1 MVQGAW
7 LPRPGFSCSA
17 RIPRVSFG
25 EEASSVATRLP
36 SKARSSSSANTSP
49 GNVAEQEVVGREPE
63 LAAISWLL
71 DSAPHGPAVLAFLGE
86 AGIGKTTVWAAG
98 ADEARK
104 RRFTVLSCR
113 PASAEMRLSYAG
125 LTDLLADVRADAFE
139 QLPHPQRR
147 ALGAARL
154 RITDD
159 GPAPDPRAVAV
170 GLLSVLDGLT
180 RDGPLLLAIDDIQWL
195 DRSTRAVVDFAVR
208 RCAGAVAVLVAQRAA
223 DQQSLAGEL
232 SPRDRTRQRT
242 LRIGPLSA
250 GALHRLIR
258 NRLER
263 SLPRHTMLRIAQ
275 LSGGN
280 PFFALELA
288 RSLGTGASIAGAVDL
303 AELPATLISAVDDRV
318 GKLSPP
324 VREALLVAS
333 ALAAPRLDLV
343 EHAVQRPDVVD
354 LLGVAEDAGVVEL
367 TMSGAVRFTHPLLAA
382 GVYAEAPPSTRR
394 ALHRQLGHLVDDEE
408 ERARHLALAAVGP
421 DPETVE
427 ALDSA
432 AARARRRGAPI
443 AAAELL
449 ELAIGLGADEPA
461 RRVRA
466 ARDHFHASNPGPA
479 RELLEGV
486 IGDLER
492 GTLRAEALFLLAVI
506 GFESAGDPASSKLL
520 EQAMTEAAS
529 GTPLRFSITFELAY
543 QLFNQGDLP
552 RALVCMQ
559 QAVSDAEQ
567 LGDDSL
573 LAEALAGL
581 VNFRFLTGG
590 GTDQPT
596 LARALALENPAR
608 RSRAFCW
615 PTLIAGLIHAWSYH
629 LDEAHAAFLAVRE
642 RCAAHGFESELM
654 YAAHSGISV
663 ACALGEISTAGQ
675 YVDELVEQ
683 SQIIMSDQTRAVA
696 RTFQAELWA
705 WIGRIDEARSA
716 GQQALTL
723 LSGSGGVRYLAAA
736 ANAALGMAELSV
748 GNADEAARRLV
759 PAMTAA
765 AGLGIRE
772 PQALPHI
779 RDVIDA
785 LVEVGQLDDAEPLVE
800 QLEANAR
807 RPDRLWSRAMGA
819 RGRGL
824 LLAARNQ
831 PDEAF
836 DALEQAL
843 STLDRLPRLRYDRA
857 RTLLVLGRLQRRR
870 GQRGAARES
879 LEEAG
884 RLFEEIGAAQWA
896 RNARAALERL
906 GLRAG
911 SSGELTPTEQ
921 RIAELAASGL
931 TNKQIATARFVS
943 AKTVEAQLSRVY
955 RKLGVL
961 SRAQLAHLLARRR
974 EPPDTLPSS
983 QAHSAPGAP
992 SVQEDPAGEV

>member
-1 MVQGAW
+1 V
-7 LPRPGFSCSA
+7 
-17 RIPRVSFG
+17 
-25 EEASSVATRLP
+25 T
-36 SKARSSSSANTSP
+36 
-49 GNVAEQEVVGREPE
+49 EQEVVGREPE
-63 LAAISWLL
+63 LAAICWLL
-71 DSAPHGPAVLAFLGE
+71 DSAPHGPAVLAFVGD

-98 ADEARK
+98 ICEARR

-113 PASAEMRLSYAG
+113 PSSAEVRLSYAG

-139 QLPHPQRR
+139 HIPLPQRR
-147 ALGAARL
+147 ALGAAQL
-154 RITDD
+154 RIADG
-159 GPAPDPRAVAV
+159 GPAPDPRAVAS
-170 GLLSVLDGLT
+170 GFLSVLDGLA
-180 RDGPLLLAIDDIQWL
+180 REGPLLLAIDDLQWL
-195 DRSTRAVVDFAVR
+195 DAPTRAVAEFAVR
-208 RCAGAVAVLVAQRAA
+208 RCAGPIAVLVAQRAA
-223 DQQSLAGEL
+223 DQQGLAGEL
-232 SPRDRTRQRT
+232 LPRDPTQQRT

-263 SLPRHTMLRIAQ
+263 SLPRHTMLRIAH

-288 RSLGTGASIAGAVDL
+288 RSIGTGTSVAGAVVL
-303 AELPATLISAVDDRV
+303 PELPATLISAVNVRV

-324 VREALLVAS
+324 VREALLAAS
-333 ALAAPRLDLV
+333 ALAAPRIDLV
-343 EHAVQRPDVVD
+343 QHALQRPDVVD
-354 LLGVAEDAGVVEL
+354 LLAIAEDAGVVEL

-382 GVYAEAPPSTRR
+382 GVYAEAAPSTRR
-394 ALHRQLGHLVDDEE
+394 ALHRQLGRLVDDEE

-443 AAAELL
+443 TAAELL
-449 ELAIGLGADEPA
+449 ELAIGLGADAQA

-466 ARDHFHASNPGPA
+466 ASDHFHASNPGRA
-479 RELLEGV
+479 RALLRGV
-486 IGDLER
+486 IRDLEA

-520 EQAMTEAAS
+520 EQAMTEAAP

-552 RALVCMQ
+552 QSLVCMQ
-559 QAVSDAEQ
+559 QAVSDAEH
-567 LGDDSL
+567 LGDDGL

-590 GTDQPT
+590 GTDEPT
-596 LARALALENPAR
+596 LARALALEDPSR

-615 PTLIAGLIHAWSYH
+615 PTLVAGLIHAWSYH
-629 LDEAHAAFLAVRE
+629 LAEAHAAFLAVRE

-683 SQIIMSDQTRAVA
+683 SQITMNDQTQAVA
-696 RTFQAELWA
+696 RTFQAEFWA
-705 WIGRIDEARSA
+705 WIGRIDDARSA
-716 GQQALTL
+716 GQEALTL
-723 LSGSGGVRYLAAA
+723 LSRSGGVRYLAAA

-748 GNADEAARRLV
+748 GNAEEAARRLLPV
-759 PAMTAA
+759 ADAA

-772 PQALPHI
+772 PQALPNI
-779 RDVIDA
+779 RDLIDA
-785 LVEVGQLDDAEPLVE
+785 LIEAGRLDEAEPLIE
-800 QLEANAR
+800 QLEANAH

-819 RGRGL
+819 RARGL
-824 LLAARNQ
+824 LLAARDR
-831 PDEAF
+831 PDEA
-836 DALEQAL
+836 LQAFERAIAA
-843 STLDRLPRLRYDRA
+843 LDRLPALRYDRA

-870 GQRGAARES
+870 GQRVAARAS

-884 RLFEEIGAAQWA
+884 RLFEETGAAQWA
-896 RNARAALERL
+896 RNARAGLDRL

-921 RIAELAASGL
+921 HIAQLAASGL
-931 TNKQIATARFVS
+931 TNRQIATARFVS
-943 AKTVEAQLSRVY
+943 PKTVEAQLTRVY
-955 RKLGVL
+955 RKLGVR
-961 SRAQLAHLLARRR
+961 SRAQLAHLLGQRQK
-974 EPPDTLPSS
+974 PPDTLPPSP
-983 QAHSAPGAP
+983 AHSAAGRPNVEESPG
-992 SVQEDPAGEV
+992 GEV